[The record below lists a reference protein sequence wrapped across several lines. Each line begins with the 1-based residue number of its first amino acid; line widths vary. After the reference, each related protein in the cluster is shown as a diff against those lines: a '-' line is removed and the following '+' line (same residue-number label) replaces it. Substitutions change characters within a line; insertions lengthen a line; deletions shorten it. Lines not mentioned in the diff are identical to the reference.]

1 MRCHEPSTFVHEADG
16 DGGSRCGAGPDD
28 CGAGCCTPLRGL
40 RRRRA
45 GGDTA
50 AAAASNKTIT
60 YFVVRR
66 PLATARVAITGAGT
80 DVLCRLALGGSPG
93 SKL

>member
-1 MRCHEPSTFVHEADG
+1 MHEADG
-16 DGGSRCGAGPDD
+16 DGGSRGGAGPDD
-28 CGAGCCTPLRGL
+28 CGGAGCCTPLRGL
-40 RRRRA
+40 RRA
-45 GGDTA
+45 GGNTA

-60 YFVVRR
+60 YFVRR

-80 DVLCRLALGGSPG
+80 DMLCRLALGGSPG

>member
-16 DGGSRCGAGPDD
+16 DGGSRGGTGPDD
-28 CGAGCCTPLRGL
+28 CGGAGCCTPLRGL
-40 RRRRA
+40 RRRRRA
-45 GGDTA
+45 GGNTA

-60 YFVVRR
+60 YFVRR

-93 SKL
+93 SK